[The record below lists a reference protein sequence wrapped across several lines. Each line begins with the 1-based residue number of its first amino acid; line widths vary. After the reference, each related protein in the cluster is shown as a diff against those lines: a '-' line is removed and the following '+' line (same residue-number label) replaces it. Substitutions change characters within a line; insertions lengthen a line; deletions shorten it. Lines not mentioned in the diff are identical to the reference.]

1 VGRHALTLLLDT
13 HILIWWLGEFD
24 RLSGG
29 QARALKHAEA
39 AGESVGVAAMTLWE
53 IAKLAERGRIQ
64 LAQTVDVILEEVER
78 HRMIT
83 VLPLT
88 ARIALESTRLGD
100 RLPSDPTDQLIV
112 ATARVHGL
120 QLLTADERIRKSG
133 AVPVI

>member
-1 VGRHALTLLLDT
+1 MTLLLDT
-13 HILIWWLGEFD
+13 HILLWWLGD
-24 RLSGG
+24 LKRLSAV
-29 QARALKHAEA
+29 QARALQRADA
-39 AGESVGVAAMTLWE
+39 AGESLGVAAVTLWE
-53 IAKLAERGRIQ
+53 IAKLAERGRLQ
-64 LAQTVDVILEEVER
+64 LSQTVDIILHEIER
-78 HRMIT
+78 HSALT

>member
-1 VGRHALTLLLDT
+1 VGIDALTLLLDT
-13 HILIWWLGEFD
+13 HILLWWLGDLD
-24 RLSGG
+24 RLSAV
-29 QARALKHAEA
+29 QVRALKQAET
-39 AGESVGVAAMTLWE
+39 AGETLGVAAVTLWE

-64 LAQTVDVILEEVER
+64 LAQTVDVILAAVER
-78 HRMIT
+78 HRTIT
-83 VLPLT
+83 VLPIT

>member
-1 VGRHALTLLLDT
+1 MGSGSLTLLLDT
-13 HILIWWLGEFD
+13 HILLWWLGDVD
-24 RLSGG
+24 RLSAV
-29 QARALKHAEA
+29 QARALEHAA
-39 AGESVGVAAMTLWE
+39 TAGECVGVASVTLWE

-64 LAQTVDVILEEVER
+64 LAQTVDVILNEVER
-78 HRMIT
+78 HRAIA

-88 ARIALESTRLGD
+88 AQIAIESTRLGD

-133 AVPVI
+133 AVHVI